1 MSIAV
6 VITEHAGWPE
16 RRKGT
21 LIPGLHEVPSR
32 GETVTVVSLDNGEL
46 HAVPSRNVFTPEG
59 RAKVDE
65 FIAYLNG
72 PTVGAAF
79 LGWWTDEETGK
90 VWVDGTSHHS
100 TEFVAGR
107 IGRRRREIAIFD
119 IERQRSLRLVYVD
132 GE

>member
-59 RAKVDE
+59 LRYAE
-65 FIAYLNG
+65 
-72 PTVGAAF
+72 
-79 LGWWTDEETGK
+79 
-90 VWVDGTSHHS
+90 VWATQLHKSIYEVRVPDALA
-100 TEFVAGR
+100 V
-107 IGRRRREIAIFD
+107 
-119 IERQRSLRLVYVD
+119 
-132 GE
+132 